1 MVINNGNLL
10 IIMRA
15 HMQTLKHGN
24 THAHIQTHTKTCVN
38 ATVTIFQ
45 VEATSVNVNP
55 RLMFGDMLKV
65 QSHTNI
71 HCLLL
76 VYISVIQI

>member
-1 MVINNGNLL
+1 
-10 IIMRA
+10 MRA

-24 THAHIQTHTKTCVN
+24 THAHIHTDEHKDVCKHN
-38 ATVTIFQ
+38 CNNISGRNYL
-45 VEATSVNVNP
+45 TSVNVNP
-55 RLMFGDMLKV
+55 RLMFGDMLKL

-76 VYISVIQI
+76 VYISVIQIELTRDSSH